1 MVAHAYNQPMLTTD
15 ASIPID
21 APGEYARGL
30 LDRLGERDPLAVMEA
45 SIADLGATF
54 DGLDDATIRRPEA
67 AGKWS
72 MIEVA
77 HHLAD
82 SDMVAGVRIRMI
94 VAQDRP
100 PIVAYDQELWVEK
113 LHYRD
118 AALSDVLSQ
127 FAVLRAANVRL
138 ARQLTAE
145 ELKRVGIHS
154 ERGAESVG
162 YLLRLV
168 AGHDIVHLNQLARIR
183 RAVA

>member
-1 MVAHAYNQPMLTTD
+1 MVAHAYNRPMLTSEL
-15 ASIPID
+15 SIPVD

-30 LDRLGERDPLAVMEA
+30 LDHLGERAPLSVMEA
-45 SIADLGATF
+45 SIADLGAMF

-67 AGKWS
+67 PGKWS

-82 SDMVAGVRIRMI
+82 SDMVVGVRIRMI

-100 PIVAYDQELWVEK
+100 PIVAYDQDLWVAN
-113 LHYRD
+113 LHYRQ
-118 AALSDVLSQ
+118 AALSDVLAQ
-127 FAVLRAANVRL
+127 FAVLRAANVGL
-138 ARQLTAE
+138 ARRLTAE
-145 ELKRVGIHS
+145 ELKRVGVHS

-183 RAVA
+183 RAVD

>member
-1 MVAHAYNQPMLTTD
+1 MPTNDP
-15 ASIPID
+15 SIPVD
-21 APGEYARGL
+21 APGEYARDL
-30 LDRLGERDPLAVMEA
+30 LDRLGERDPLSVMEA
-45 SIADLGATF
+45 SVADLRAAF
-54 DGLDDATIRRPEA
+54 DGLDDATIRLPEA
-67 AGKWS
+67 PGKWS

-113 LHYRD
+113 LRYRQ
-118 AALSDVLSQ
+118 ASLADVLAQ

-138 ARQLTAE
+138 ARSLTAE
-145 ELKRVGIHS
+145 EWKRVGIHS
-154 ERGAESVG
+154 ERGAESAG

-168 AGHDIVHLNQLARIR
+168 AGHDVVHLNQLARIR
-183 RAVA
+183 RAVAC

>member
-1 MVAHAYNQPMLTTD
+1 MPDFSVPV
-15 ASIPID
+15 D
-21 APGEYARGL
+21 APGEYAQGL
-30 LDRLGERDPLAVMEA
+30 LERLGERDPLSVMEA
-45 SIADLGATF
+45 SVADLRAAF
-54 DGLDDATIRRPEA
+54 DGLDGATIRLPEA
-67 AGKWS
+67 PGKWS

-82 SDMVAGVRIRMI
+82 SDMVVGVRIRMI

-100 PIVAYDQELWVEK
+100 PIVAYEQESWVER
-113 LHYRD
+113 LRYRQ
-118 AALSDVLSQ
+118 ASLADVLAQ
-127 FAVLRAANVRL
+127 FGVLRGANLRL
-138 ARQLTAE
+138 ARSVTAE

-168 AGHDIVHLNQLARIR
+168 AGHDVVHLNQLARIR